1 MQIFI
6 DDVEVVAV
14 AFRFQ
19 RLAPTLY
26 LTDKIRSLLIRER
39 LVTEQLSRLGV
50 LYALH
55 VLPRFVRCKATLH
68 RRLSAY
74 LVIQVL
80 DRCGSCNRLSR

>member
-26 LTDKIRSLLIRER
+26 LTDKIRSLLVRER
-39 LVTEQLSRLGV
+39 LMTEQLSRLGI

-55 VLPRFVRCKATLH
+55 V
-68 RRLSAY
+68 
-74 LVIQVL
+74 
-80 DRCGSCNRLSR
+80 